1 MKYKITAPRK
11 TNEILYGIEFRN
23 GVGYSNNDY
32 VVSVLK
38 ESGYVVEES
47 EPAKKKET
55 KDVH

>member
-55 KDVH
+55 

>member
-1 MKYKITAPRK
+1 MRHSIYFSPILS
-11 TNEILYGIEFRN
+11 ILYGIEFKN

-47 EPAKKKET
+47 KPDKKKET
-55 KDVH
+55 EDVH

>member
-47 EPAKKKET
+47 KLVKKKET
-55 KDVH
+55 EDVH

>member
-32 VVSVLK
+32 VVSVLR

-47 EPAKKKET
+47 KLAKKKET
-55 KDVH
+55 EDVH

>member
-11 TNEILYGIEFRN
+11 TNEILYGIEFKN

-38 ESGYVVEES
+38 ESGYVIEES
-47 EPAKKKET
+47 KPDKKKE
-55 KDVH
+55 KEDVY